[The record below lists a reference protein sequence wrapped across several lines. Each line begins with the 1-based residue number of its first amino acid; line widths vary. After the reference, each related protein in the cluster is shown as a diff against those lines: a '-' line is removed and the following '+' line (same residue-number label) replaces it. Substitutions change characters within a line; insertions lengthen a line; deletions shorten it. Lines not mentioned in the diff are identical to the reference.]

1 MEMVLLVAGSLCVRA
16 SLPRVTEG
24 GRKYP
29 PPTEQLRPPSL
40 LVEGV
45 RMLLRS
51 AEPQPASQT
60 PACSVTCGAASAD
73 LGLSAGSPIGLLYD
87 FPEVCFVP
95 LGALPFRAPLGLL
108 RLPGTLLGC
117 PYAPQPPGV
126 HRVHELHVGS
136 HRLLRDRSRGLR
148 LALLLVGQLLGHL
161 PVLLGLGAEVAY
173 HSVEELPSQLGV

>member
-40 LVEGV
+40 LVEGM

-60 PACSVTCGAASAD
+60 PACSLTCGAASAD

-87 FPEVCFVP
+87 FPEVFFVP
-95 LGALPFRAPLGLL
+95 LGAFAFRAPLGLF
-108 RLPGTLLGC
+108 RLPGTLLGRL
-117 PYAPQPPGV
+117 YAPQPPGV
-126 HRVHELHVGS
+126 H
-136 HRLLRDRSRGLR
+136 
-148 LALLLVGQLLGHL
+148 
-161 PVLLGLGAEVAY
+161 
-173 HSVEELPSQLGV
+173 